1 MYIMNIYIYICTYDE
16 YIYIYYYD
24 DDDDDDDDDEYIY
37 IYTYICIYTYI
48 YIHICIHVYMYIY
61 IYTYIHMYTYYGD
74 NDYYCDY
81 YHYYYYYMLKWHTVC
96 TETRIRLQTSAL
108 RSSAE
113 ASTIQ
118 WWCSMKASH
127 ARHGTS
133 DSSFILGKNGR
144 VEALRLGRLD
154 TGTNR
159 CNSLPEGRSSEYPSC
174 NISSPGKENDVSW
187 ERSNIQSAF
196 QQPPGSEALSGG
208 VGEPPLVCAGAAL
221 GCWVRR
227 QCWSPFSWWFHQ
239 ANMGMKLVEAASTK
253 DGIGICYHETFKPH
267 SNTRN
272 QKPTGIGP
280 RSTINFTRNGDI
292 TARLQRDP
300 WRVDGG
306 VLLVKCDGTWST
318 WSAFGIVDVEVS

>member
-1 MYIMNIYIYICTYDE
+1 MTYGL
-16 YIYIYYYD
+16 
-24 DDDDDDDDDEYIY
+24 
-37 IYTYICIYTYI
+37 
-48 YIHICIHVYMYIY
+48 
-61 IYTYIHMYTYYGD
+61 YGD
-74 NDYYCDY
+74 AHPSPDVSLAFFCWGVDYPVVVFHEGLTREAWDIGLIL
-81 YHYYYYYMLKWHTVC
+81 HPREKW
-96 TETRIRLQTSAL
+96 
-108 RSSAE
+108 
-113 ASTIQ
+113 
-118 WWCSMKASH
+118 
-127 ARHGTS
+127 
-133 DSSFILGKNGR
+133 R

-253 DGIGICYHETFKPH
+253 DGIESATMRLLSLIRTPE
-267 SNTRN
+267 TRN
-272 QKPTGIGP
+272 QPV
-280 RSTINFTRNGDI
+280 
-292 TARLQRDP
+292 LDP
-300 WRVDGG
+300 VPPLISREM
-306 VLLVKCDGTWST
+306 GTSPQGFKEIPDEWM
-318 WSAFGIVDVEVS
+318 EVSSW